1 MIYSG
6 KAITVQ
12 ATDGGIA
19 ELCFD
24 LQDDSVNKFNALT
37 LNELKEATAAIAADT
52 SLKGVIVTSG
62 KPVFIVGA
70 DITEFGAQ
78 FGGSENEIA
87 DKILSINFDIFNVFE
102 DLPMPTVAAINGI
115 ALGGGFEMGLV
126 CDYRV
131 MSETARVGLPE
142 TKLGIIPGYG
152 GTTRLP
158 RLIGADNAIEWIAS
172 GKEQK
177 AKQALRFGAV
187 DAVVAPEL
195 LREAVV
201 SLLQQC
207 IDGKLDYQAKRREKQ
222 EPLKLNEVE
231 ATMVFETSKAFVAGQ
246 AGPHYPAPVT
256 AIKVMQKAAGMSRD
270 DALREEARGIAKMA
284 GTLAAKNLIGLFLS
298 DQVLARSGKSL
309 AKKAGKVERAA
320 VLGAGIM
327 GGGIAYQSALKGTP
341 IVMKD
346 IAQAGIDLGLAEAS
360 KLLSRQVER
369 GRMSAAEMAGVLN
382 KIQPALSYDG
392 FDNVDLVVE
401 AVVENPKVK
410 HAVLAE
416 AETQIR
422 DDAILASNTSTISI
436 THLAEPLKRPENFC
450 GMHFFNPVHRMPLV
464 EVIRGE
470 KTGEEAVART
480 VAYALAM
487 GKKPI
492 VVNDCPGF
500 LVNRILSPYL
510 GAFIGLVKR
519 GIDFTTIDRV
529 MERFGWPMGPAYLC
543 DVVGI
548 DTGVH
553 AGAVMAEGFP
563 DRMKYDFKSC
573 QEVMFENNRFGQKNG
588 RGYYAYEMDKK
599 GRPKKMVDEEVAAL
613 LAPVIDGNETISDE
627 AIVDSMMIPMCLE
640 AVRCLEDGI
649 AASATDVDLSL
660 IYGVGFPPFRGGALH
675 YIDDFGIDKFVARA
689 DELTAA
695 AGPLRGM
702 YLPTEKLREMAA
714 SGDTFFGTAASGRK

>member
-6 KAITVQ
+6 KAITVRS
-12 ATDGGIA
+12 TDGGIA

-37 LNELKEATAAIAADT
+37 VGELKDATAAIAADT

-70 DITEFGAQ
+70 DITEFGAL
-78 FGGSENEIA
+78 FGAGEDEIA
-87 DKILSINFDIFNVFE
+87 DRILAINLDVFNAFE
-102 DLPMPTVAAINGI
+102 DLPVPTVAAINGI
-115 ALGGGFEMGLV
+115 ALGGGFEMALV

-131 MSETARVGLPE
+131 MSETARVGFPE

-158 RLIGADNAIEWIAS
+158 RLVGADNAIEWIAS

-177 AKQALRFGAV
+177 ADQALRCGAV
-187 DAVVAPEL
+187 DAVVAPDL
-195 LREAVV
+195 LGDAAR

-207 IDGKLDYQAKRREKQ
+207 IDGKLDFAAKRREKQ
-222 EPLKLNEVE
+222 EPLKLNRVE
-231 ATMVFETSKAFVAGQ
+231 ATMVFETSKAFVASQ
-246 AGPHYPAPVT
+246 AGPHYPAPIT
-256 AIKVMQKAAGMSRD
+256 AIKVMEKAAGMSRD

-284 GTLAAKNLIGLFLS
+284 GTLAAKNLIGLFLG
-298 DQVLARSGKSL
+298 DQLLAKSGKSL

-341 IVMKD
+341 IIMKD
-346 IAQAGIDLGLAEAS
+346 IAQAGIDLGLAEAG
-360 KLLSRQVER
+360 KLLSKQVER
-369 GRMSAAEMAGVLN
+369 GRMSVADMTGVLN

-392 FDNVDLVVE
+392 FDHVDIVVE

-410 HAVLAE
+410 HAVLTETE
-416 AETQIR
+416 AKIR
-422 DDAILASNTSTISI
+422 EDAVLASNTSTISI
-436 THLAEPLKRPENFC
+436 SHLAEPLKRPENFC

-470 KTGEEAVART
+470 KTGEEAIAKT

-500 LVNRILSPYL
+500 LVNRILSPYI
-510 GAFIGLVKR
+510 GAFMGLVRR
-519 GIDFTTIDRV
+519 GVDFVTIDRA

-563 DRMKYDFKSC
+563 DRMKYDFRTC
-573 QEVMFENNRFGQKNG
+573 HDVMFENERLGQKNG
-588 RGYYAYEMDKK
+588 RGYYAYEADKK
-599 GRPKKMVDEEVAAL
+599 GRPKKVVDEKVAAL
-613 LAPVIDGNETISDE
+613 LAPVIEGSETLDDE

-649 AASATDVDLSL
+649 AASATDVDLAL
-660 IYGVGFPPFRGGALH
+660 IYGIGFPPFRGGALH
-675 YIDDFGIDKFVARA
+675 YIDDVGIDKFVARA
-689 DELTAA
+689 DELAA
-695 AGPLRGM
+695 AVGPLKAM
-702 YLPTEKLREMAA
+702 YVPTEKLREMAA
-714 SGDTFFGTAASGRK
+714 SGGAFFA